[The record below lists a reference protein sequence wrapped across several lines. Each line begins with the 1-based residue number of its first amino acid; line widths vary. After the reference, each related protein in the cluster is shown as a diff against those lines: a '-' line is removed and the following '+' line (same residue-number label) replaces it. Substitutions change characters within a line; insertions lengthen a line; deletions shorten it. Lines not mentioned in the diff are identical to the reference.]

1 MQFRERTDAEWK
13 EYWTQ
18 YWNKARS
25 LAGGRWDA
33 ILRTLAPSLTD
44 ALNQEGKRHVPCP
57 VHGGTD
63 GFRVF
68 KNYHES
74 GRAICNTCGH
84 FHDGFSVLEWANG
97 WTRRQTVEAVMAFLT
112 GDSSHRFTEPVQR
125 QLPPKKVAKPTR
137 SNDEK
142 RESLNKTMQR
152 VVPMSHPS
160 AEPLRLYLA
169 RRGLAP
175 LKSPSVMFHP
185 RLAYSDGDRITGF
198 HPAMV
203 AVVQSATGDPVTLHR
218 TYLDEDGRKADVAE
232 AKKLMAYSD
241 DLKILGGAIRLMK
254 PGKVLGVAEG
264 IETAYAASEGMG
276 IPVWATVNATMMEHF
291 VPPDEVELI
300 VVFSDK
306 DRPSEQHPKGHGQEA
321 SRALVGRMWAMN
333 KKAMAITPKGEI
345 PEGQKSLDWLDVL
358 NRDGAKGFPSFEA
371 VRRAMLEQVFGKAA

>member
-18 YWNKARS
+18 YWNKARE
-25 LAGGRWDA
+25 LAGGRWDS
-33 ILRTLAPSLTD
+33 ILRTLAPSL
-44 ALNQEGKRHVPCP
+44 
-57 VHGGTD
+57 
-63 GFRVF
+63 
-68 KNYHES
+68 
-74 GRAICNTCGH
+74 
-84 FHDGFSVLEWANG
+84 
-97 WTRRQTVEAVMAFLT
+97 AFLT
-112 GDSSHRFTEPVQR
+112 GDSSHRFAEPVQR
-125 QLPPKKVAKPTR
+125 QLPPKKEAKPTR

-152 VVPMSHPS
+152 VLPMSHPS

-203 AVVQSATGDPVTLHR
+203 AVVQSATGAPVTLHR
-218 TYLDEDGRKADVAE
+218 TYLDEDGCKADVAE

-276 IPVWATVNATMMEHF
+276 RGRDSVSSWSQYETTTVKRIAEAFRASNHF
-291 VPPDEVELI
+291 AGRVPCYSPGLPHGMD
-300 VVFSDK
+300 
-306 DRPSEQHPKGHGQEA
+306 DRTNRLAQLGKGPS
-321 SRALVGRMWAMN
+321 
-333 KKAMAITPKGEI
+333 
-345 PEGQKSLDWLDVL
+345 
-358 NRDGAKGFPSFEA
+358 
-371 VRRAMLEQVFGKAA
+371 